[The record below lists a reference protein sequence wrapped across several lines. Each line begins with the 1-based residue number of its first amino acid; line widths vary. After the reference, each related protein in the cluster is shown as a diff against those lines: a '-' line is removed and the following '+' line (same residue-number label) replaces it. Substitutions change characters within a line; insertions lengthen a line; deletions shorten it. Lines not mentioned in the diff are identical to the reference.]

1 MEIQIGKNEHFQKG
15 KVNNRNKIKKY
26 PWIEAKA
33 IALHS
38 LDWILGI
45 VSFHTQLREL
55 WCKYFFFLC
64 VCVFGKLFAT
74 QMLLLSPPFEP
85 LTSNVYA
92 DADFIWLPFRLSC
105 HVPRTRSE
113 RYCGTTNKKI
123 KMKAA
128 SLNLTTGFL
137 HKCQRTV
144 QVICLGSFALKIKS
158 KTKIAITYKTY
169 RNLSSFQ
176 IRHACPAGCIYT
188 SRI

>member
-26 PWIEAKA
+26 TLALKPKQSLYTASIEFSAS
-33 IALHS
+33 S
-38 LDWILGI
+38 LFIHNFESCDANI
-45 VSFHTQLREL
+45 S
-55 WCKYFFFLC
+55 FFLC
-64 VCVFGKLFAT
+64 VCVRQIVRNSNAVAVATIWAFNLKRLFT
-74 QMLLLSPPFEP
+74 
-85 LTSNVYA
+85 A

-113 RYCGTTNKKI
+113 RYCGTANKKI

-144 QVICLGSFALKIKS
+144 QVICLGSFA
-158 KTKIAITYKTY
+158 
-169 RNLSSFQ
+169 
-176 IRHACPAGCIYT
+176 
-188 SRI
+188 